1 MFDTLARSIRTATR
15 TVSQAIHQVREDVRS
30 ARAKDP
36 AAGSVTEVL
45 TYPGLH
51 AVWIHRLEHRLW
63 TAGYHLLARLS
74 SQVTRFLTGVEIHPA
89 ADLGRRVFV
98 DHGMGVVIGE
108 TADIGDDVLMYHG
121 VTLGGGSMR
130 REKRHPTVCDDATI
144 GANATLV
151 GAITIGEGA
160 TVGAGAVVV
169 EDVPPG
175 VTVAGN
181 PAEVVGRDGT
191 EVTPYGVEPDDC
203 GPDDGGR
210 DQGEDDDPYRDQSE
224 CHPP

>member
-1 MFDTLARSIRTATR
+1 MLDTLTRSVRAAAGAVWR
-15 TVSQAIHQVREDVRS
+15 AGCLAREDVRH

-36 AAGSVTEVL
+36 AAGSVLEVL

-51 AVWIHRLEHRLW
+51 AVWLHRLEHRLW
-63 TAGYHLLARLS
+63 TGGYRLLARTS
-74 SQVTRFLTGVEIHPA
+74 SQLTRFLTGVEIHPG

-98 DHGMGVVIGE
+98 DHGMGLVVGE
-108 TADIGDDVLMYHG
+108 TAEIGDDVLLYHG

-130 REKRHPTVCDDATI
+130 REKRHPTLGDGVTV

-151 GAITIGEGA
+151 GAIEIGDGA

-169 EDVPPG
+169 DDVPPG

-191 EVTPYGVEPDDC
+191 EVTPYGVES
-203 GPDDGGR
+203 DDGGA
-210 DQGEDDDPYRDQSE
+210 DEPGPFE
-224 CHPP
+224 C